1 MYQRYP
7 AVQPLP
13 HPSLS
18 YTNTDI
24 GNIMPDSS
32 ENLPYNMSLQVLREF
47 DRPIVYSLSPGT
59 SVTPAMAKDVSGLV
73 NLYRITADDW
83 DNWIDVKRHFDVSR
97 WLNYCIFFLQNIL
110 SMFQLCCFSIWDMLF
125 HPSSYHVNLV
135 HLILN
140 QGFCN
145 C

>member
-83 DNWIDVKRHFDVSR
+83 DKWDDVRGHFDVSR
-97 WLNYCIFFLQNIL
+97 WLYYCIFYFKIFYICSKLLLNLGYVVPSIIL
-110 SMFQLCCFSIWDMLF
+110 SCKFSSFNSESGI
-125 HPSSYHVNLV
+125 
-135 HLILN
+135 
-140 QGFCN
+140 
-145 C
+145 